1 MLNTKPRVILIIACS
16 MFLAFGMFNAAIG
29 PVLGELA
36 ANTGTTLAMVGGV
49 ITFLFLGSLAAQ
61 LVAGPITDKL
71 GLRPI
76 VLISLL
82 LVAFGL
88 PAFVSTRSYPLM
100 LALVLVTGLGQ
111 GGIDLSANL
120 MVSAAYPKNNTRM
133 LNLLHFFFGLG
144 AFFGPALVGLAIAST
159 GSGMVIH
166 WVAAGVFLVLA
177 VIVFTLRADDRPT
190 QPVTIV
196 SAGEVKNGKSVYL
209 SPILWGI
216 GLFIL
221 FYVGA
226 EYGVGSWAT
235 RFMGLTTQMADQN
248 GALVT
253 SAYWGALT
261 LGRLAG
267 AAGSRRLS
275 RTRLLAISL
284 AGSLVG
290 AIGLI
295 FSLGAV
301 VPTILF
307 IILTGFSFGTI
318 YPTSV
323 AVTVAQFPQHQG
335 KAVGLLAAMGS
346 IGGLTLPWL
355 AGILLETISPLV
367 YALFI
372 CVIVVMLL
380 ILLFSLAGLM
390 KKDPAR

>member
-1 MLNTKPRVILIIACS
+1 MLV
-16 MFLAFGMFNAAIG
+16 
-29 PVLGELA
+29 
-36 ANTGTTLAMVGGV
+36 
-49 ITFLFLGSLAAQ
+49 
-61 LVAGPITDKL
+61 
-71 GLRPI
+71 
-76 VLISLL
+76 SLL

-295 FSLGAV
+295 FSLDAV

-323 AVTVAQFPQHQG
+323 AVTVGGIPTAPGQSRGAAGRNGQHRR
-335 KAVGLLAAMGS
+335 
-346 IGGLTLPWL
+346 THLPGWQ
-355 AGILLETISPLV
+355 ASCSRP
-367 YALFI
+367 YPRLFTHFSSASLW
-372 CVIVVMLL
+372 MLL
-380 ILLFSLAGLM
+380 ILLFVLGKYQKSEPGL
-390 KKDPAR
+390 

>member
-1 MLNTKPRVILIIACS
+1 MQNSKPRLILFIACS

-36 ANTGTTLAMVGGV
+36 ENTGSTLVMVGGV

-61 LVAGPITDKL
+61 LIAGPVTDKI
-71 GLRPI
+71 GLRVV
-76 VLISLL
+76 VLASLL

-88 PAFVSTRSYPLM
+88 PAFTNIRSYPLM
-100 LALVLVTGLGQ
+100 LALVLVTGFGQ

-120 MVSAAYPKNNTRM
+120 MVSAAYPKNTTPM

-144 AFFGPALVGLAIAST
+144 AFFGPALVGLAIAAT

-166 WVAAGVFLVLA
+166 WVAAGVFLAIALIVLA
-177 VIVFTLRADDRPT
+177 LRTDKPATQAVETL
-190 QPVTIV
+190 
-196 SAGEVKNGKSVYL
+196 SAAEAKVGKRVYL
-209 SPILWGI
+209 SPYLWVIGVLILV
-216 GLFIL
+216 
-221 FYVGA
+221 YVGA
-226 EYGVGSWAT
+226 EYGLGSWAT
-235 RFMGLTTQMADQN
+235 RYMGLTARMADQN

-261 LGRLAG
+261 IGRLAG
-267 AAGSRRLS
+267 AAASRRLS

-284 AGSLVG
+284 IGSL
-290 AIGLI
+290 IGT
-295 FSLGAV
+295 LGLV
-301 VPTILF
+301 LSGGSVTPTIIF
-307 IILTGFSFGTI
+307 IVLTGFSFGTV

-323 AVTVAQFPQHQG
+323 AVTVGQFPQQQG

-367 YALFI
+367 YGFFL
-372 CVIVVMLL
+372 CVSVVILL
-380 ILLFSLAGLM
+380 ILLFSLGKL
-390 KKDPAR
+390 KKEPIQ